1 MMEVEM
7 MVYVAG
13 RFQSKPPKERF
24 GKIRQGMKRQTIE
37 LGRLPALFEG
47 FAWSPA
53 VLNDA
58 KEFET
63 AQICAVDID
72 NDKLSAG
79 AEPMTEELAVNVL
92 ESYGLR
98 PHMMYHTFRHGLI
111 KGLPRFRVIWVLPE
125 PVTDRE
131 RWERCQRRII
141 SLLDGVRPGSMDC
154 GAFDVARIWMP
165 GGKNCVFYY
174 SGMLTDM
181 SRFEELPESR
191 REIQE
196 KEEAA
201 RIAAK
206 MEKKQQA
213 LNNPVKGDYEKTQA
227 DIEYKISTFPLC
239 DYVRQIT
246 GTSGRK
252 TGKTVLFPVCPC
264 CHHNNCLSIKENE
277 PVWHCYSSN
286 HAEPNKGG
294 AVRFFMSLYG
304 LSFGA
309 ARDKLISEQL
319 GYDPTELRRL
329 WGKECG
335 SGKGRWSVY
344 DR

>member
-24 GKIRQGMKRQTIE
+24 GKIRQGMKRQMISVD
-37 LGRLPALFEG
+37 RLPALFEG
-47 FAWSPA
+47 FAWSP
-53 VLNDA
+53 VSLNDA

-63 AQICAVDID
+63 AQIIATDID
-72 NDKLSAG
+72 NTNNSV
-79 AEPMTEELAVNVL
+79 TENQVIELLASLNL
-92 ESYGLR
+92 QPFLLYRTFSYK
-98 PHMMYHTFRHGLI
+98 PE
-111 KGLPRFRVIWVLPE
+111 KPRFRAVWVLSEPVGNADIWVKSTKR
-125 PVTDRE
+125 V
-131 RWERCQRRII
+131 I
-141 SLLDGVRPGSMDC
+141 SLIEKNFPGSMDR
-154 GAFDVARIWMP
+154 GAFDTARIWMP
-165 GGKNCVFYY
+165 GGVGCVSYY
-174 SGMLTDM
+174 SGMLTDIQ
-181 SRFEELPESR
+181 RFEELPESR
-191 REIQE
+191 WEIQE
-196 KEEAA
+196 QEEAA

-213 LNNPVKGDYEKTQA
+213 LNNPVKGDYEKIQA

-319 GYDPTELRRL
+319 GYDPAEIRKM
-329 WGKECG
+329 WGKERG
-335 SGKGRWSVY
+335 SSKGRWSVY